1 MQVNLRKQERCPID
15 ATYTICWQ
23 DDSGKNHSSNVQGI
37 DLSAGGVR
45 ILVTVLLQVGMC
57 VFIESSSGRPTGYS
71 TVRHCT
77 RIGRNYSAG
86 LEFSEDT
93 QKTMQTDTASEE
105 VDYYEFL
112 QISPRAEL
120 STIQRI
126 FRFMAGRFHPDNPET
141 GDVEKFYLLKRAYEI
156 LS

>member
-1 MQVNLRKQERCPID
+1 MHVNLRRQERCPID

-45 ILVTVLLQVGMC
+45 ILVTVPLQVGMC
-57 VFIESSSGRPTGYS
+57 VFIESSSGHPTGYS

-77 RIGRNYSAG
+77 RIGRSHSAG
-86 LEFSEDT
+86 LKFSEDT

-126 FRFMAGRFHPDNPET
+126 
-141 GDVEKFYLLKRAYEI
+141 YL
-156 LS
+156 